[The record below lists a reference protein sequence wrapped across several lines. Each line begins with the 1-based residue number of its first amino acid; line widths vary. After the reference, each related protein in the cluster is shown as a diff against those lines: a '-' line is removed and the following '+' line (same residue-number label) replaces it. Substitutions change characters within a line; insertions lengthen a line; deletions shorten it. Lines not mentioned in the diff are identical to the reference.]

1 MKRYLFFLFAVVLA
15 AYGGQRAVAQSE
27 ADTSVGVMPKD
38 SLSMVEEENKLLEKL
53 LPDLCSRKFPTA
65 EEMKMWNLIV
75 EEEKDREE
83 LPVLARALVRA
94 YFGNQFWGL
103 DGDYE
108 LKGDSSAIIPAFGDF
123 YGTGDLDWYGL
134 WPDSVYASSVSYYEG
149 VKYKVKDV
157 AFGGLYK
164 PWCSAEGKAEGA
176 SVTCVFKLGK
186 RPIDG
191 ISVVNG
197 YCHTESQWKNHGR
210 VAKMQLIVDGQP
222 YKTFDLEDTPYVP
235 FAFDIDSIS
244 PKAQGE
250 PVELTFKIL
259 KVYPGDKYNDVSI
272 GHLSFSSE
280 QGADIEYENLDDSE
294 K

>member
-1 MKRYLFFLFAVVLA
+1 MKRFLFFLFSVVLA
-15 AYGGQRAVAQSE
+15 AWGGQRFAVAQS
-27 ADTSVGVMPKD
+27 AVGSVEPKD
-38 SLSMVEEENKLLEKL
+38 SLAMVEEENKLLETL
-53 LPDLCSRKFPTA
+53 IPDLCSRKFPTE
-65 EEMKMWNLIV
+65 EEMKMWYLIID
-75 EEEKDREE
+75 ESGDWKE

-94 YFGNQFWGL
+94 YFGKQYFLGM
-103 DGDYE
+103 DGDEE

-123 YGTGDLDWYGL
+123 YATGDLDRYGL
-134 WPDSVYASSVSYYEG
+134 LPDSVYASSVSYNEG
-149 VKYKVKDV
+149 RKDDVKEV
-157 AFGGLYK
+157 AGGGVYK
-164 PWCSAEGKAEGA
+164 PWCSAVGEAEGA
-176 SVTCVFKLGK
+176 SVTCVFRLGK

-191 ISVVNG
+191 ISAING
-197 YCHTESQWKNHGR
+197 YCHTEKQWKNHGR
-210 VAKMQLIVDGQP
+210 VAKMQLIVDGLP

-235 FAFDIDSIS
+235 FAIDIDSIS

-280 QGADIEYENLDDSE
+280 QGADAEDEILDDSE

>member
-1 MKRYLFFLFAVVLA
+1 MKRYLFFLFSVVLA
-15 AYGGQRAVAQSE
+15 AWGGQRFAVAQS
-27 ADTSVGVMPKD
+27 AVGSVEPKD
-38 SLSMVEEENKLLEKL
+38 SLAMVEEENKLLETL
-53 LPDLCSRKFPTA
+53 IPDLCSRKFPTA

-103 DGDYE
+103 DGDSE
-108 LKGDSSAIIPAFGDF
+108 LIADSSALVPAYGDF

-134 WPDSVYASSVSYYEG
+134 WPDSVYASSVSYNEG
-149 VKYKVKDV
+149 RKDDVKEVV
-157 AFGGLYK
+157 GGGVYK
-164 PWCSAEGKAEGA
+164 PWCSAVGEAEGA
-176 SVTCVFKLGK
+176 SVTCVFRLGK
-186 RPIDG
+186 RPING
-191 ISVVNG
+191 ISVING
-197 YCHTESQWKNHGR
+197 YCHTEKQWKNHGR

-222 YKTFDLEDTPYVP
+222 YKTFDLEDTPYVL
-235 FAFDIDSIS
+235 
-244 PKAQGE
+244 
-250 PVELTFKIL
+250 ELTFKIL

-280 QGADIEYENLDDSE
+280 QGADAEDEILDDSE

>member
-1 MKRYLFFLFAVVLA
+1 MKRFLFSLFAVGLA
-15 AYGGQRAVAQSE
+15 AYGGQRAVALSE
-27 ADTSVGVMPKD
+27 ADACVGVMPND
-38 SLSMVEEENKLLEKL
+38 SLSMVEEENKLLEIL
-53 LPDLCSRKFPTA
+53 IPDLCSRRFPTA
-65 EEMKMWNLIV
+65 EEMKMWYLIID
-75 EEEKDREE
+75 EEKDREE

-108 LKGDSSAIIPAFGDF
+108 LKGDSSAIVPAYGDF
-123 YGTGDLDWYGL
+123 HGTGDLDWYGL
-134 WPDSVYASSVSYYEG
+134 WPDSVYASSVSYNEG
-149 VKYKVKDV
+149 VKYEVKDV

-164 PWCSAEGKAEGA
+164 PWCSAIGKAEGA

-186 RPIDG
+186 RAIDG

-210 VAKMQLIVDGQP
+210 VAKMQLMVDGQP
-222 YKTFDLEDTPYVP
+222 NRIFDLEDTPYTQSLFV
-235 FAFDIDSIS
+235 DSIS
-244 PKAQGE
+244 PKKGGG

-259 KVYPGDKYNDVSI
+259 KVYPGAKYNDVSI
-272 GHLSFSSE
+272 GHLTFCSE
-280 QGADIEYENLDDSE
+280 QGADAEDEIIDDSE

>member
-1 MKRYLFFLFAVVLA
+1 MWYLII
-15 AYGGQRAVAQSE
+15 
-27 ADTSVGVMPKD
+27 D
-38 SLSMVEEENKLLEKL
+38 
-53 LPDLCSRKFPTA
+53 
-65 EEMKMWNLIV
+65 
-75 EEEKDREE
+75 EEKDRKE

-94 YFGNQFWGL
+94 YFGNEFWGL
-103 DGDYE
+103 KGDYE
-108 LKGDSSAIIPAFGDF
+108 LKEYSSAIVPAYGDF
-123 YGTGDLDWYGL
+123 HSTGDLDWYGL
-134 WPDSVYASSVSYYEG
+134 WPDSVYASSVSYNEG
-149 VKYKVKDV
+149 RKDDVKEVV
-157 AFGGLYK
+157 GGGVYK
-164 PWCSAEGKAEGA
+164 PWCSAVGEAEGA
-176 SVTCVFKLGK
+176 SVTCVFRLGK
-186 RPIDG
+186 RPING

-235 FAFDIDSIS
+235 FFFDVVASIS

-280 QGADIEYENLDDSE
+280 QGADAEDEILDDSE

>member
-27 ADTSVGVMPKD
+27 ADASVGVMPND

-65 EEMKMWNLIV
+65 EEMKMWHLII
-75 EEEKDREE
+75 EEDKDRNE

-94 YFGNQFWGL
+94 YFGNQFLGL
-103 DGDYE
+103 DGDSE
-108 LKGDSSAIIPAFGDF
+108 LIADSSALVPAYGDF
-123 YGTGDLDWYGL
+123 YATGDLDWYGL
-134 WPDSVYASSVSYYEG
+134 WPDSVYASSVSHNEG
-149 VKYKVKDV
+149 KKYDV
-157 AFGGLYK
+157 REIVGGGVYK
-164 PWCSAEGKAEGA
+164 PWCSAVGKAEGT

-210 VAKMQLIVDGQP
+210 VAKMQLMVDGQP
-222 YKTFDLEDTPYVP
+222 NKIFDLEDTPYTQSLFV
-235 FAFDIDSIS
+235 DSIS
-244 PKAQGE
+244 PKKSGE

-259 KVYPGDKYNDVSI
+259 KVYPGAKYNDVSI
-272 GHLSFSSE
+272 SLLTFCSE
-280 QGADIEYENLDDSE
+280 QGADAEDEILDDSE